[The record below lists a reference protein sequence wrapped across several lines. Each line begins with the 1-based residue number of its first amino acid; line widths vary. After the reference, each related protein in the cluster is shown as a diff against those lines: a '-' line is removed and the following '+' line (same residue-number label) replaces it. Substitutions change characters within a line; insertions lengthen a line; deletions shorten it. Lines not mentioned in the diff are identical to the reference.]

1 MAYRVSLPAFLLLLV
16 SSAVSAQTFGIPGST
31 SPTFSMP
38 YRQSQSINVNQNLWL
53 LQGQDPSPLESG
65 YGSLS
70 KLDLKA
76 PGKAKR
82 EYEKGYQLLMRK
94 DDQGAIEHLL
104 AATSIYSSFV
114 AAHNALGSAYLGLS
128 ENDQARAEFARAVE
142 LDDHL
147 PISYLNLGCAEL
159 ALSHFAGAQ
168 EAIQKASSIAPLDL
182 QLLTALSY
190 AQLMNHDYTGVI
202 ATANQVH
209 ERKHDG
215 AAMVHF
221 FAAAA
226 LDSQGNLPQVQQELV
241 TFLRED
247 PKSPAALQAVQIME
261 DMKRDQAR
269 PRSASTSSD
278 PA

>member
-16 SSAVSAQTFGIPGST
+16 SSAVSVQTFGIPGST

-94 DDQGAIEHLL
+94 DDRGAIEHLL

-159 ALSHFAGAQ
+159 ALSHFSGAQ

-221 FAAAA
+221 F
-226 LDSQGNLPQVQQELV
+226 
-241 TFLRED
+241 
-247 PKSPAALQAVQIME
+247 
-261 DMKRDQAR
+261 
-269 PRSASTSSD
+269 
-278 PA
+278 